1 MSQAPTDPPADTAE
15 ERAHSDVMI
24 WVDLEMTGLNTQVHT
39 IVEIAVIATDVDLT
53 PLDAGI
59 DLVVRAEDA
68 DLENID
74 PFVRTMHQRSGLL
87 KAIEAS
93 DLSLLEAGARALDYV
108 KQHVGPGIAPMC
120 GNSIGMDRRFLDTY
134 LPEFDQ
140 YLHYRS
146 VDVSSIKE
154 LCRRWQ
160 PEAYAKRPSKR
171 GSHRALDDIMESIAE
186 LQYYRGAIFDSGFIT
201 SPSRMSAS
209 E

>member
-1 MSQAPTDPPADTAE
+1 MRMSHTETDAPDDAAE
-15 ERAHSDVMI
+15 ESAQTDVMI
-24 WVDLEMTGLNTQVHT
+24 WVDLEMTGLDTRVHT
-39 IVEIAVIATDVDLT
+39 IVEIAVIATDADLT

-59 DLVVRAEDA
+59 DLVIRAEDA
-68 DLENID
+68 DLDNID
-74 PFVRTMHQRSGLL
+74 PFVHTMHKRSGLL

-93 DLSLLEAGARALDYV
+93 EMSLVEAGGLALDYV

-120 GNSIGMDRRFLDTY
+120 GNSIGMDRRFLDAY
-134 LPEFDQ
+134 LPEIDQ

-154 LCRRWQ
+154 LCRRWK

-186 LQYYRGAIFDSGFIT
+186 LQYYRTAIFD
-201 SPSRMSAS
+201 
-209 E
+209 